1 MDRRVVK
8 TRKEIRNAL
17 LSLMEEKDFE
27 VITVL
32 DITKRANINR
42 GTFYLHYVDKYEM
55 LEKYE
60 QELFEK
66 LEHVAMEYL
75 QDDDTM
81 DKFLHSRYP
90 AIVHVFHLLQE
101 EQELLTILLKTRG
114 FFSFQ
119 DRIKNT
125 FIYMFRNNIP
135 FKVSEHPFLYPI
147 EFLALFASAM
157 FISVIQYWIQSD
169 MKQTPEQLAQMVWD
183 IFLKGPMGA
192 FGVLPFTE

>member
-8 TRKEIRNAL
+8 TRKEIRKAL
-17 LSLMEEKDFE
+17 LSLMQEKDFE

-32 DITKRANINR
+32 DITDRANINR

-66 LEHVAMEYL
+66 LHHVAVEYL
-75 QDDDTM
+75 KDNDTM
-81 DKFLHSRYP
+81 DEFLHTRYP
-90 AIVHVFHLLQE
+90 TIAHVFHCLQE
-101 EQELLTILLKTRG
+101 EQELLAILLKTRG

-119 DRIKNT
+119 DRVKHT
-125 FIYMFRNNIP
+125 FIDMFRNHIP
-135 FKVSEHPFLYPI
+135 SKVSEHQLSYPI
-147 EFLALFASAM
+147 EFLALFASATL
-157 FISVIQYWIQSD
+157 ISVIQYWLQSD

-183 IFLKGPMGA
+183 IFLKGPIGA
-192 FGVLPFTE
+192 FGLLSPTE

>member
-27 VITVL
+27 IITVL

-42 GTFYLHYVDKYEM
+42 GTFYLHYVDKYDM

-66 LEHVAMEYL
+66 IEHVAMEYL
-75 QDDDTM
+75 KDINTVYE
-81 DKFLHSRYP
+81 FLHTRYP
-90 AIVHVFHLLQE
+90 TVVQVFHCLQE
-101 EQELLTILLKTRG
+101 ERELLSILLKTRG

-119 DRIKNT
+119 DRLKTT
-125 FIYMFRNNIP
+125 FIYMFQNNAP
-135 FKVSEHPFLYPI
+135 SKVAEHQFVYPI
-147 EFLALFASAM
+147 EFLALFVSST
-157 FISVIQYWIQSD
+157 IITVIQYWLQSD
-169 MKQTPEQLAQMVWD
+169 MKQTPEQLAQMIID
-183 IFLKGPMGA
+183 ILFKGPLEA
-192 FGVLPFTE
+192 FGIPHSTK